1 MQTQPKIPS
10 APRAISSTAQRL
22 LFDLRATRLV
32 WLIVGILWATLGW
45 IVPGLFARGLF
56 SDLLLSISSEQ
67 VSGEVLLVKESD
79 GLPVNRIYPQA
90 ISYKYSHE
98 GQTFQSTSTT
108 FDTKFAETL
117 RPKTLPVDNAS
128 LTKSSTFSLAPEFAE
143 VPAGNKVMIE
153 VSGLAPS
160 ISRVA
165 GTKRSQ
171 YGLLGSFTMAFPLF
185 GLVLCSFVLGRRRR
199 ERQAYVSGDATW
211 AQRIS
216 TQEQEKQICLRWEF
230 EINGRL
236 YFNELILP
244 SAPELA
250 PLLQAPLL
258 PIVYRREDPQ
268 DNILYLS

>member
-1 MQTQPKIPS
+1 
-10 APRAISSTAQRL
+10 
-22 LFDLRATRLV
+22 
-32 WLIVGILWATLGW
+32 VGVLWATLGW

-67 VSGEVLLVKESD
+67 VAGEVLLVKESD

-90 ISYKYSHE
+90 ISYEYSYE

-117 RPKTLPVDNAS
+117 THGSPVM
-128 LTKSSTFSLAPEFAE
+128 
-143 VPAGNKVMIE
+143 VE

-171 YGLLGSFTMAFPLF
+171 YGLLGSFTVAFPLF

-199 ERQAYVSGDATW
+199 ERQAYVSGDASW
-211 AQRIS
+211 AQRLS
-216 TQEQEKQICLRWEF
+216 TQEQGKQICFRWEL
-230 EINGRL
+230 EVNGRL
-236 YFNELILP
+236 YFNELTLP
-244 SAPELA
+244 SSPELA
-250 PLLQAPLL
+250 PLLQAPRL
-258 PIVYRREDPQ
+258 PVVYRREDPQ